1 MIAFGKILN
10 VCFPTQFAEFAIH
23 DFAMTEFGPMCTVM
37 IPSRA
42 LAVSHFTIAEFAWPR
57 TAARKGR
64 CTSRP
69 PDLTASCE
77 RKMKVSRGSPQ
88 SALSLEGEAGHKT
101 RGCSDSAMARMPH
114 P

>member
-10 VCFPTQFAEFAIH
+10 VCFPTKFTEFAIH

-42 LAVSHFTIAEFAWPR
+42 LAVSHFTTAEFAWSR
-57 TAARKGR
+57 TASRKGR

-69 PDLTASCE
+69 PDLTASCG
-77 RKMKVSRGSPQ
+77 RKMKVFRASPQ
-88 SALSLEGEAGHKT
+88 SALSLVGEVGHKT
-101 RGCSDSAMARMPH
+101 RGFSDSAMVRSPH
-114 P
+114 S